1 VTPPFAYNEST
12 VVLRALIKVV
22 IIAGVGSFV
31 PQLVS
36 RAGALVSVLHRE
48 TEIWASLEQVTP

>member
-22 IIAGVGSFV
+22 IIAGGGSFV

-36 RAGALVSVLHRE
+36 RAGALVSMLHTE
-48 TEIWASLEQVTP
+48 TEL